1 MYSGSSLS
9 GNGIAFPLKVF
20 QLSGAGIIEWI
31 EMLLPKRMIK
41 EIGEVGK
48 ICYN

>member
-1 MYSGSSLS
+1 MYSRFFPS
-9 GNGIAFPLKVF
+9 GNGIAFPSKVF

-31 EMLLPKRMIK
+31 EMLSPGRIIK
-41 EIGEVGK
+41 GIGEVGK